1 MAILKKY
8 GGTIEAQAAPG
19 GGSVFTVTLPAVK
32 AASAKPSV
40 SVMQVGK

>member
-1 MAILKKY
+1 M
-8 GGTIEAQAAPG
+8 IEAQAAPG